1 MTWFFVSAGQQ
12 AGPISDVQLDEY
24 ILAGKILPDTLIWR
38 EGMENWQP
46 CEQIKSAL
54 ALKAPAGRLA
64 VARKSTGNTTV
75 AEIVCIECR
84 ELQPRDGATRHGE
97 GWICAA
103 CKPAHVQKAKA
114 LPANVAAPGVVEFA
128 GIGVRAVAKLL
139 DVLILVVPA
148 ALVMSFVVAFVLPAS
163 LKNRAGGTI
172 LLFGVGTAALV
183 AVIMVIYQIW
193 CLPRYGA
200 TPGKRIMG
208 LRVVIA
214 GGAQVSWGRSAAR
227 FAGECVN
234 ALIPFCIGYVIAA
247 FDPERRTVHDH
258 IAGTRVIKV

>member
-12 AGPISDVQLDEY
+12 SGPITDIQLDEY

-46 CEQIKSAL
+46 CEEIKSAI
-54 ALKAPAGRLA
+54 ALKAPHKVAAGR
-64 VARKSTGNTTV
+64 KSNGNTTV
-75 AEIVCIECR
+75 AEIVCVECGG
-84 ELQPRDGATRHGE
+84 LQPHAGALKQGE

-103 CKPAHVQKAKA
+103 CKPAHVQRAKT
-114 LPANVAAPGVVEFA
+114 PAAKVAAPGVVEFA
-128 GIGVRAVAKLL
+128 GIGVRAVAKLI
-139 DVLILVVPA
+139 DTLILVLPA
-148 ALVMSFVVAFVLPAS
+148 ALVASFVVAFVLPAS
-163 LKNRAGGTI
+163 LRNRAGGTI
-172 LLFGVGTAALV
+172 LLFAIGTVILM

-193 CLPRYGA
+193 CLPKYGA

-214 GGAQVSWGRSAAR
+214 GGAPVSWGRSAAR
-227 FAGECVN
+227 FAGECIN
-234 ALIPFCIGYVIAA
+234 ALIPFCIGYIIAA